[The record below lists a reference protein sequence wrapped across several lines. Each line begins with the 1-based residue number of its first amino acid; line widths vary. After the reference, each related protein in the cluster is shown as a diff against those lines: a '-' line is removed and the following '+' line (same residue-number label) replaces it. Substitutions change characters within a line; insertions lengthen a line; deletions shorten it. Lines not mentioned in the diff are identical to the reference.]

1 MAYIGSAE
9 DARRIR
15 KQEEER
21 EKQKLEFE
29 KRKQAGESNVDGAG
43 LRQFGAGT
51 TDVRTATL
59 GGAKLMFHSNASVS
73 ANLTIGWQ
81 PLPMLNHQAILQ
93 RCCTFIILRIIC
105 KALERSQVAFD
116 GNKDCSR
123 NAKGQAQYC
132 V

>member
-21 EKQKLEFE
+21 EKQREEFE

-51 TDVRTATL
+51 TDVM
-59 GGAKLMFHSNASVS
+59 G
-73 ANLTIGWQ
+73 
-81 PLPMLNHQAILQ
+81 
-93 RCCTFIILRIIC
+93 
-105 KALERSQVAFD
+105 
-116 GNKDCSR
+116 
-123 NAKGQAQYC
+123 
-132 V
+132 